1 VSPPVSVALAV
12 GSFALTLMS
21 VATLSLLFGWLA
33 GMGPADQSQAWHS
46 SEWQR
51 LRPQSELRGQQLLKE
66 WLSPAQLKSFES
78 FRYFDVVGCDSAT
91 VYRIHYG
98 TQANVEQLD
107 QHGRPLCRWCFTPV
121 GALVAG
127 DVMLAQKIALE
138 AYESAAL
145 AVANRFSIN
154 DLAAPPLA
162 AGSGRWW
169 MSRTG

>member
-1 VSPPVSVALAV
+1 VSPPVSIALAI

-21 VATLSLLFGWLA
+21 VATLSLLFGWLV
-33 GMGPADQSQAWHS
+33 GMGPVDRSQAWQS

-107 QHGRPLCRWCFTPV
+107 QHGRPFCRWCFTPV
-121 GALVAG
+121 GALIAG

-154 DLAAPPLA
+154 EPAVPSLA
-162 AGSGRWW
+162 AGSGCWW
-169 MSRTG
+169 TSRLG